1 MADAYRF
8 PQQSAASFYY
18 PQHAQQHHP
27 RQQIIRNS
35 TPPNNIRSVFNADTP
50 SPSRSPDSHS
60 PAPNLYGMFNQG
72 HQQGQHGRVNGGP
85 GRGMPMMYPNF
96 QHQNSQQH
104 HSQHHA
110 NLQQD
115 HATHATNGAI
125 TSHHQ
130 SYSSGVMSS
139 ATPSFTPHALQNGH
153 SATTRGG
160 QAVQINEHW
169 AKQLEMHKETEKAH
183 AHMQDGAPN
192 HYARVKAGENR
203 GIAPV
208 PAPDPDAQ
216 ESSENLGRMS
226 NQPTKQRQ
234 EWFSLDLSGQ
244 GLKVLSEPVFKYD
257 FLKKLY
263 VASNKLLRLPPSIRH
278 LRSLEHLDASNNQL
292 TELPPELGMCVFLK
306 ELLVF
311 DNMIQTLPSELGS
324 LFHLEML
331 GIEGNPLAPDLKTE
345 IMERGTQSLIEHLQ
359 NKAQSKLYTSR

>member
-1 MADAYRF
+1 
-8 PQQSAASFYY
+8 
-18 PQHAQQHHP
+18 
-27 RQQIIRNS
+27 
-35 TPPNNIRSVFNADTP
+35 
-50 SPSRSPDSHS
+50 
-60 PAPNLYGMFNQG
+60 
-72 HQQGQHGRVNGGP
+72 
-85 GRGMPMMYPNF
+85 
-96 QHQNSQQH
+96 
-104 HSQHHA
+104 
-110 NLQQD
+110 
-115 HATHATNGAI
+115 
-125 TSHHQ
+125 
-130 SYSSGVMSS
+130 MSS